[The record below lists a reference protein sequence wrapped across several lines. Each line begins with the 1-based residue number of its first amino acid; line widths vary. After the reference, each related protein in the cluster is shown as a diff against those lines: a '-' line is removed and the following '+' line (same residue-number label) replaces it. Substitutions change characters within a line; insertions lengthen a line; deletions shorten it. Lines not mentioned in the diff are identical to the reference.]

1 MEKTMNRK
9 TFLSALVLNGLVAA
23 AAATLSM
30 APAPVRAD
38 DEPPAGCDYKQCSS
52 PSACEL
58 ALDRTNCLQLHAD
71 RVHHSELH
79 RRRRRRRDVIT
90 NLKRRNQ

>member
-58 ALDRTNCLQLHAD
+58 ALDRTNCLRNYTQT
-71 RVHHSELH
+71 EC
-79 RRRRRRRDVIT
+79 IT
-90 NLKRRNQ
+90 RNCTGGGGGDEM